1 MLRSSFAAPTSAT
14 IDDLS
19 DSVLQSEMGD
29 AAHQTSLTSIGLI
42 VLSTISGAVAQILL
56 RFGAESLGE
65 GGLVG
70 LLTNFPL
77 MGGYTCLAMNVV
89 LVVLAFRGGQL
100 SVLYP
105 IIALTYVWV
114 AILSP
119 MYFPEAITNSQIA
132 GLALIIAGV
141 SFIGAGS
148 RS

>member
-19 DSVLQSEMGD
+19 DSVLQSKMGD

-70 LLTNFPL
+70 LLRNFPL
-77 MGGYTCLAMNVV
+77 MGGYACLAMNVV

>member
-1 MLRSSFAAPTSAT
+1 
-14 IDDLS
+14 
-19 DSVLQSEMGD
+19 MGD

>member
-1 MLRSSFAAPTSAT
+1 M
-14 IDDLS
+14 
-19 DSVLQSEMGD
+19 
-29 AAHQTSLTSIGLI
+29 
-42 VLSTISGAVAQILL
+42 LSTISGAVAQILL

-89 LVVLAFRGGQL
+89 RVVLAFRGGQL

-119 MYFPEAITNSQIA
+119 MYFPDVITNSQIA
-132 GLALIIAGV
+132 VLALIIAGV